1 MPAAPPSPT
10 RHDKTLLVIVAEA
23 AIEKRLVA
31 DARERGALGWTA
43 TDVRGGGHSG
53 EREGAWEADRTV
65 ELKIICDGAVADT
78 IAAHV
83 LATYAPHFSVALYFS
98 PVQVLRPE
106 RY

>member
-1 MPAAPPSPT
+1 MSTPRPLT
-10 RHDKTLLVIVAEA
+10 RHNKTLLVIVAEA

-43 TDVRGGGHSG
+43 SDVRTGGHHG
-53 EREGAWEADRTV
+53 VREGAWEADRTV
-65 ELKIICDGAVADT
+65 ELKIVCDDLVADT

-83 LATYAPHFSVALYFS
+83 LATYAPHFDLALYFS